1 MPKYRFPL
9 EAQDDYK
16 GVIYFTQII
25 EVPPTLDTAAFERS
39 QSAASEGGTQAGADG
54 DDKSWF
60 DYFKDI
66 GDVVGAKFTPGQ
78 TFRGDTVQLYLPP
91 AQTVQ
96 DGVEFDNTFA
106 FGIGGEAARQGLT
119 RGENSVVGAGVESLI
134 GGGAIGS
141 ILNNISDPN
150 IARLAAVAAVQKAP
164 TGQRAGAVVSSVA
177 GTVVNPNIRA
187 IFKSV
192 RPREHTF
199 SFKFMPRSMA
209 EAKEIESIIKWF
221 RTELY
226 PESIDVRVGG
236 QNLPVGFKF
245 PNKFGIS
252 MRYGKKTVGAQML
265 PCFLRGMTTNYNAT
279 TMSFFRDG
287 QFSEIDLTLDMI
299 EFRTLDKDDVRYG
312 FDLYGKNF
320 KDFWEEFWELISKE
334 DEPGSSPSSSPGNG
348 AY

>member
-1 MPKYRFPL
+1 MRK
-9 EAQDDYK
+9 
-16 GVIYFTQII
+16 
-25 EVPPTLDTAAFERS
+25 
-39 QSAASEGGTQAGADG
+39 
-54 DDKSWF
+54 
-60 DYFKDI
+60 
-66 GDVVGAKFTPGQ
+66 
-78 TFRGDTVQLYLPP
+78 
-91 AQTVQ
+91 
-96 DGVEFDNTFA
+96 
-106 FGIGGEAARQGLT
+106 
-119 RGENSVVGAGVESLI
+119 
-134 GGGAIGS
+134 
-141 ILNNISDPN
+141 ILNNITDPN
-150 IARLAAVAAVQKAP
+150 IARLAAVAAATKAP
-164 TGQRAGAVVSSVA
+164 IGQRAGAVVSSVA

-334 DEPGSSPSSSPGNG
+334 DEPGSSPSSSPGGG